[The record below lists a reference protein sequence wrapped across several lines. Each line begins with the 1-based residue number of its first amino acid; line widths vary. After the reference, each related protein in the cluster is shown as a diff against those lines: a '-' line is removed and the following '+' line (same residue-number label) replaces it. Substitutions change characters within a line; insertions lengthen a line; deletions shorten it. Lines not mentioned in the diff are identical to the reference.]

1 MRNIFSFLL
10 LLNFSSSFAS
20 NLIIATVDD
29 HVITLNSITKEFNEV
44 STYDDK
50 IKILNN
56 RINVIIQLKK
66 TREFGISPS
75 EKDISKVL
83 LDLSSHNKIST
94 EQLYSYPEIEL
105 LKKEIFEKL
114 AILNL
119 QQYLTQNL
127 KTNLSNDEL
136 LQICPKLKEED
147 NISQIKIAQIV
158 ISKLENSNSKKS
170 MENAIKDFLSKISKH
185 IRNGASFET
194 LAKLHSQ
201 HPSYING
208 GISEWINIDT
218 PLNLSI
224 SLLQNGEVSSIFS
237 SNYGFGIAIK
247 VDERQVNSGFEKCK
261 YELNYK
267 YAEEY
272 YLKWL
277 SQLRDKASIK
287 IFNSNF

>member
-1 MRNIFSFLL
+1 MRNIFAFLL

-119 QQYLTQNL
+119 QQYLT
-127 KTNLSNDEL
+127 
-136 LQICPKLKEED
+136 
-147 NISQIKIAQIV
+147 
-158 ISKLENSNSKKS
+158 
-170 MENAIKDFLSKISKH
+170 
-185 IRNGASFET
+185 RG
-194 LAKLHSQ
+194 
-201 HPSYING
+201 
-208 GISEWINIDT
+208 
-218 PLNLSI
+218 
-224 SLLQNGEVSSIFS
+224 
-237 SNYGFGIAIK
+237 
-247 VDERQVNSGFEKCK
+247 
-261 YELNYK
+261 
-267 YAEEY
+267 
-272 YLKWL
+272 
-277 SQLRDKASIK
+277 
-287 IFNSNF
+287 